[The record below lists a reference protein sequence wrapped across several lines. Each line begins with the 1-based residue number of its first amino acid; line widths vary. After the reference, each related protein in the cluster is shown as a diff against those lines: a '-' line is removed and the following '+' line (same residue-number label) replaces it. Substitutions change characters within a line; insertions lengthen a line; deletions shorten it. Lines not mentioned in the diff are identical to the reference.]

1 MASGIIVYTNAAVTP
16 MAANKAAWKHAAA
29 PQACSFSPAKSAV
42 RADQHQCAI
51 LRGHLIHQALN
62 LALR

>member
-1 MASGIIVYTNAAVTP
+1 

-42 RADQHQCAI
+42 RADQNDGAV
-51 LRGHLIHQALN
+51 LTGHLLDKALN
-62 LALR
+62 FALR